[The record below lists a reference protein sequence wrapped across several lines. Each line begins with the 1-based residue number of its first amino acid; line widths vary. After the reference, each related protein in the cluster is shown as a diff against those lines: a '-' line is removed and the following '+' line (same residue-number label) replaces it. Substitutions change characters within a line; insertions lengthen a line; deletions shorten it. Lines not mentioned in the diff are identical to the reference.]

1 MTADQIT
8 DQQPMKTLIL
18 LSLLL
23 ISACNPELQ
32 QVGSNPND
40 LVKYFKVTSANNGIG
55 DGVLIVANIG
65 DKRLMTFW
73 LRQPSGKFAHT
84 DVMIIKSPV
93 HMYEVESVYS
103 QTPNCKLNP
112 DVGQPQYYQQLLI
125 NGELKPFNREEL
137 SREAAM
143 AEKRE
148 VGC

>member
-1 MTADQIT
+1 
-8 DQQPMKTLIL
+8 MKYLIL
-18 LSLLL
+18 AMLF
-23 ISACNPELQ
+23 IVSACNPELQ

-103 QTPNCKLNP
+103 QTPGCKLNP

-137 SREAAM
+137 ARDAAM